1 MILSSA
7 YQLQPIQPKYYNPM
21 SSCVI
26 FNNKMRYIQRKRM
39 VMRSLKKTQKELM
52 ILVQKSI
59 VSDPS
64 IGKQTKNSVQEE
76 EMAMEGQSSADGDV
90 VVIRVKNVSNQVS
103 SSDEIDIDD
112 LENNVESDESEI
124 VNSVNQTAENDEDE
138 GLDDDDDENIISDL
152 IQTAG
157 REMDVT
163 DDAVVMSDSDEKNDT
178 VCDVHTKG
186 DFLDSV
192 IDAADDAVVMSAF
205 SDSDAEIQTK

>member
-1 MILSSA
+1 
-7 YQLQPIQPKYYNPM
+7 M

-39 VMRSLKKTQKELM
+39 KKTQKELM

-124 VNSVNQTAENDEDE
+124 VNSVNQTAENESDESE
-138 GLDDDDDENIISDL
+138 IVNSVN
-152 IQTAG
+152 QTA
-157 REMDVT
+157 E
-163 DDAVVMSDSDEKNDT
+163 N
-178 VCDVHTKG
+178 
-186 DFLDSV
+186 
-192 IDAADDAVVMSAF
+192 
-205 SDSDAEIQTK
+205 